1 MATMSRENLTNI
13 GQGERGT
20 WRLLFRIS
28 TLAITTVCL
37 AINIATIAKLDNI
50 DISGI
55 QTWNTMESD
64 RIIGSLTSTLKV
76 PINQVNDMF
85 RIVALDLPL
94 QMSTLQKE
102 IASQV
107 GFLAESINNVLSKNG
122 SAGLVLVNDPEYA
135 GGIGVSLF
143 HGDSASSLEF
153 ESPSL
158 IEHPS
163 FIPGPTTAKGC
174 IRIPTFHMS
183 TSHWCY
189 SHNIIANGCQD
200 ASHSSMYISLGV
212 LKATRTGSPSFL
224 TTASQLVDDQLNR
237 KSCSIISTT
246 YGCDIL
252 CSLVVENEDADYRSD
267 PPTDMILGR
276 LFFNGTY
283 SERKLNASG
292 IFQQFSAN
300 YPAVGSGLVL
310 GDEILFPVYGGV
322 KQNTWLFNQLKDHGY
337 FAHNDVYR
345 CDKNNTHQTILN
357 SYRPPKISGRLWAQV
372 VLICPL
378 GLFINTDCRIKVFNT
393 SSVMMGAE
401 ARLIQV
407 GSDVYLY
414 QRSSSWWVV
423 GLTYKLD
430 FQELSTKEGVVLNK
444 IVPIAHAKFPRPSFS
459 KDACARPNIC
469 PAVCV
474 SGVYQDIWP
483 ISTATNLSQIVWV
496 GQYLEAFYARKDPW
510 IGIAT
515 QYNWKR
521 NVRFFNSNTVG
532 GYSTTTCFRNTKR
545 NKAFCIIISEYAD
558 GVFGSYRI
566 VPQLIEIRT
575 NNRVR
580 FDSH

>member
-1 MATMSRENLTNI
+1 MDALSRENLTEI
-13 GQGERGT
+13 SQGGRRT
-20 WRLLFRIS
+20 WRMLFRVL
-28 TLAITTVCL
+28 TLALTLVCL
-37 AINIATIAKLDNI
+37 GINIATIARLDSI
-50 DISGI
+50 DTGKV
-55 QTWNTMESD
+55 QTWTTTESD
-64 RIIGSLTSTLKV
+64 RVIGSLTDTLKV

-94 QMSTLQKE
+94 QMTTLQKK

-107 GFLAESINNVLSKNG
+107 GFLAESINSVLSKNG

-143 HGDSASSLEF
+143 QGDSAASLNF
-153 ESPSL
+153 EEPYL

-183 TSHWCY
+183 ASHWCY
-189 SHNIIANGCQD
+189 SHNIIASGCQD
-200 ASHSSMYISLGV
+200 AGHSSMYISLGV
-212 LKATRTGSPSFL
+212 LKATQAGSPSFL
-224 TTASQLVDDQLNR
+224 TSASQLVDDKLNR

-267 PPTDMILGR
+267 PPTDMVLGR

-283 SERKLNASG
+283 SEKKLNTG
-292 IFQQFSAN
+292 TIFQLFSAN
-300 YPAVGSGLVL
+300 YPAVGSGVVL
-310 GDEILFPVYGGV
+310 GDEVAFPVYGGIR
-322 KQNTWLFNQLKDHGY
+322 QNTWLFNQLKDHGY
-337 FAHNDVYR
+337 FTHNDVYR
-345 CDKNNTHQTILN
+345 CNKSNIHQTILN
-357 SYRPPKISGRLWAQV
+357 AYRPPKISGRLWSQV

-393 SSVMMGAE
+393 STVMMGAE

-407 GSDVYLY
+407 GSDIYLY

-430 FQELSTKEGVVLNK
+430 FQELSSKAGNVLNK
-444 IVPIAHAKFPRPSFS
+444 VTPIAHAKFPRPSFS
-459 KDACARPNIC
+459 RDACARPNIC

-483 ISTATNLSQIVWV
+483 ISTAHNLSQVVWV

-515 QYNWKR
+515 QYDWKR
-521 NVRFFNSNTVG
+521 NVRLFNTNTEG

-545 NKAFCIIISEYAD
+545 DKAFCVIISEYAD

-566 VPQLIEIRT
+566 VPQLIEVRT
-575 NNRVR
+575 TSKKGPTN
-580 FDSH
+580 

>member
-1 MATMSRENLTNI
+1 MDALSRDNLTEI
-13 GQGERGT
+13 GQGDRGT
-20 WRLLFRIS
+20 WRMLFRILVLS
-28 TLAITTVCL
+28 LTLTCL
-37 AINIATIAKLDNI
+37 GINIATIAKLD
-50 DISGI
+50 GI
-55 QTWNTMESD
+55 NTNKVQIWTTNESD
-64 RIIGSLTSTLKV
+64 RVIGSLTSTLKV

-94 QMSTLQKE
+94 QMTTLQKE

-143 HGDSASSLEF
+143 QGDSASNLNFDE
-153 ESPSL
+153 PYL

-283 SERKLNASG
+283 SERKLNTSG
-292 IFQQFSAN
+292 IFQPFSAN

-322 KQNTWLFNQLKDHGY
+322 KQDTWLFNLLKDHGY

-357 SYRPPKISGRLWAQV
+357 SYRPPKISGRLWSQV

-393 SSVMMGAE
+393 STVMMGAE

-407 GSDVYLY
+407 GSDIYLY

-430 FQELSTKEGVVLNK
+430 YQELSSKDSVVLNK
-444 IVPIAHAKFPRPSFS
+444 VSPIAHAKFPRPSFAR
-459 KDACARPNIC
+459 DACARPNIC

-483 ISTATNLSQIVWV
+483 ISTAQNLSQIVWL
-496 GQYLEAFYARKDPW
+496 GQYLEAFYARKGPW

-515 QYNWKR
+515 QYDWKR
-521 NVRFFNSNTVG
+521 NVRLFNHNTES

-545 NKAFCIIISEYAD
+545 DKAFCVIISEYAD
-558 GVFGSYRI
+558 GVFGV
-566 VPQLIEIRT
+566 VPNCPAADRGK
-575 NNRVR
+575 NSR
-580 FDSH
+580 